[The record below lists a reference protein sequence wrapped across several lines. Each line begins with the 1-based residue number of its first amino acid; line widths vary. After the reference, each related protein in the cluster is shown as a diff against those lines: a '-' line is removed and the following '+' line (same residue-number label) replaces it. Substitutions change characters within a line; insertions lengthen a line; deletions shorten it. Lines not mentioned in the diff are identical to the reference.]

1 MSCNILL
8 AKRTYSL
15 HVAHVFLVVRFARYA
30 TVGAALLDTLEKG
43 LGAGWDE
50 AHKEAWTIV
59 YTVLSTTMLEAG
71 EEKKTDA

>member
-1 MSCNILL
+1 MSH
-8 AKRTYSL
+8 A
-15 HVAHVFLVVRFARYA
+15 FLVVRFARYA